1 LAGRRFARHL
11 ALVLSRKSLGSP
23 RTAVW
28 SAVTL
33 GALCVASIAG
43 AQPPSVQPPS
53 VQPPSAQAPTSIGA
67 SDQPVHVEGIRFV
80 VGDRPFHVVGAN
92 VGVMHGPAHRSAMS
106 ATLEAAAA
114 DGLTV
119 VRVWALGEYPS
130 DAPSWSRDYAF
141 RVGPDGWIEASFAHL
156 DRVLAEARRLSLRVV
171 IVLANRWGDYGG
183 ATQYLRWSGEG
194 GQERTTPPLGLTA
207 FWESAECERLYRAH
221 VRRVIQR
228 TNTVTGVRYVDDPTI
243 FAWELMNEAE
253 GAGALGE
260 EAMLEWLARQ
270 AAFVRSLDGT
280 HLVSAG
286 HIGYS
291 RIGDRALWR
300 RVCEL
305 EGIDYC
311 DSHAYPL
318 RHGRVRR
325 AAALARWIDD
335 RVQLAHYVIGKPLLF
350 GEIGVRTDRPRV
362 RGAARATWIARFFE
376 RVLSDGAAGALLWTY
391 VPSAGDRRTYG
402 VYTEG
407 ARARQTRDV
416 RAALRRLARIAQ
428 RRVPR
433 ATNRAIG
440 PERGDAPIFDPTV
453 RLVGPAPL
461 HRAWR
466 DEGDTS
472 SLFIDPRDFER
483 ARFEGTGV
491 YDGGPGPPH
500 FYGAGSGE
508 VSYRV
513 RLPSR
518 APSALLLR
526 LRASSE
532 LPGAGLGA
540 TEADASRVAV
550 RLDDVA
556 LGELVAP
563 PDDGL
568 GEWVELRIDDAAILA
583 RLTERRDRSLRL
595 SVSDGHGLCLYAR
608 DERGAPA
615 GIELRFIQ

>member
-1 LAGRRFARHL
+1 MAGRPFARHP
-11 ALVLSRKSLGSP
+11 ALVLSPLGSL
-23 RTAVW
+23 RLACL
-28 SAVTL
+28 SAVL
-33 GALCVASIAG
+33 VGALSSVSTAG
-43 AQPPSVQPPS
+43 AQT
-53 VQPPSAQAPTSIGA
+53 PSAPAAPSFGVPDET
-67 SDQPVHVEGIRFV
+67 VHVEGTRFV
-80 VGDRPFHVVGAN
+80 VGDQPFHVVGAN
-92 VGVMHGPAHRSAMS
+92 VGVMHGPAHRRAMT

-119 VRVWALGEYPS
+119 VRLWALGEYPA
-130 DAPSWSRDYAF
+130 DAPSWARDFAF
-141 RVGPDGWIEASFAHL
+141 RVGADGWVEASFAHL

-221 VRRVIQR
+221 VRRVLER
-228 TNTVTGVRYVDDPTI
+228 TNTVTGLRYVDDPTI

-260 EAMLEWLARQ
+260 EAMLGWLGRQ
-270 AAFVRSLDGT
+270 AAFVRSIDAH

-291 RIGDRALWR
+291 RVGDRALWR

-305 EGIDYC
+305 EGVDYC

-318 RHGRVRR
+318 RHGRVRT
-325 AAALARWIDD
+325 ASALSRWIDD
-335 RVQLAHYVIGKPLLF
+335 RVQLAHHVIGKPLLF

-362 RGAARATWIARFFE
+362 RGTARATWIARFYE
-376 RVLSDGAAGALLWTY
+376 RLIADGAAGALLWTY

-407 ARARQTRDV
+407 ARERQTRDV
-416 RAALRRLARIAQ
+416 RAVLGRLARVAR

-433 ATNRAIG
+433 LTNRLLG
-440 PERGDAPIFDPTV
+440 PERGDAPIFDPMV
-453 RLVGPAPL
+453 RLRGPAPL

-466 DEGDTS
+466 EDEGG
-472 SLFIDPRDFER
+472 SLLFVDPRDFER
-483 ARFEGTGV
+483 ARFEGTGT
-491 YDGGPGPPH
+491 YDGDPGPPH

-508 VSYRV
+508 VSFRV
-513 RLPSR
+513 RVPSRR
-518 APSALLLR
+518 APSAIVVR
-526 LRASSE
+526 LRVSSE

-540 TEADASRVAV
+540 TEADAARVGV
-550 RLDDVA
+550 LLDDVA
-556 LGELVAP
+556 LGELIAP
-563 PDDGL
+563 ADDGL
-568 GEWVELRIDDAAILA
+568 GQWVELRVDDSAILSRIA
-583 RLTERRDRSLRL
+583 ERRDRRLRL
-595 SVSDGHGLCLYAR
+595 VVGDGQGLCLYAR

-615 GIELRFIQ
+615 GIELRWIP